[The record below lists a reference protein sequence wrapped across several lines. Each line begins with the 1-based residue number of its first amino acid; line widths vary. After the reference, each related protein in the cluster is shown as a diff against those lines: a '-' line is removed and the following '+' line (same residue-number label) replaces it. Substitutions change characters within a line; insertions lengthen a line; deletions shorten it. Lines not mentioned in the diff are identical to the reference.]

1 MKVQGFCWPGYVRRL
16 DNDFKQLELELHT
29 PSGITQG
36 SFVVPFSDL
45 EMLPMN

>member
-1 MKVQGFCWPGYVRRL
+1 MISVLEGKITT
-16 DNDFKQLELELHT
+16 KQLERELELHT